1 VSLDGAIGEHDPG
14 AVAVAAHALA
24 GEGLLELDGTGQP
37 AIRARL
43 PIA

>member
-1 VSLDGAIGEHDPG
+1 MGEHDPG